1 MNELRVVLAFLV
13 LGFAVGVGVGVGVGI
28 SERTPIFR
36 WGYEVVSI
44 KGYGK
49 PGRAY

>member
-13 LGFAVGVGVGVGVGI
+13 LGGAVCLAI
-28 SERTPIFR
+28 SERPPIFR
-36 WGYEVVSI
+36 WGYELASF

>member
-1 MNELRVVLAFLV
+1 MNELRVVLTFLV
-13 LGFAVGVGVGVGVGI
+13 LGFAVGVAV
-28 SERTPIFR
+28 SERPPIFR
-36 WGYEVVSI
+36 WGYEVAVL

>member
-13 LGFAVGVGVGVGVGI
+13 LGFAVGVGI
-28 SERTPIFR
+28 SERTPIFH
-36 WGYEVVSI
+36 WGYEVVVL